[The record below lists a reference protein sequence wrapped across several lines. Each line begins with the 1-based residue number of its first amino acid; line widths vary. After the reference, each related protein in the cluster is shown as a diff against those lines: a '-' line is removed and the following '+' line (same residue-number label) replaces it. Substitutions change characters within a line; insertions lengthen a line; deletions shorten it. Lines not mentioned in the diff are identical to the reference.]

1 MEEICASN
9 FKTLIE
15 QTNVKQVIFLSGI
28 SNANDLSKHL
38 ASRKNV
44 ETLLS
49 GSNFA
54 LTTLKAGIIVGSG
67 SASFEIIADFIK
79 KLPFMITSR
88 RLKI

>member
-1 MEEICASN
+1 MQILPYPFYVNTKTATLKHVKICASN

-38 ASRKNV
+38 AFKKNV

-54 LTTLKAGIIVGSG
+54 LTTLNV
-67 SASFEIIADFIK
+67 
-79 KLPFMITSR
+79 TTR
-88 RLKI
+88 RSMA